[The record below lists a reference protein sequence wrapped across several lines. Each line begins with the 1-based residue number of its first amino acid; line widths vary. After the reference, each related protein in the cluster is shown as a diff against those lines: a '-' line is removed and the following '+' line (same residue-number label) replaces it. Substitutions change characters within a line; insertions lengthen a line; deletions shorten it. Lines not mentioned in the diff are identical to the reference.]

1 MKNLIVDQPI
11 DKHLKPVKDSD
22 GTATSIE
29 LSENK
34 IRVQDLEVTGTSTGI
49 TVTNNTLKDVMV
61 SGFFGSFGGG
71 TKMFIPINGTTGE
84 SSSTSSGNDFRAFVA
99 PFSGFVEQVIVRS
112 EIACGSSTVG
122 LHKSSTNTE
131 VPNSTASGTVVVNMT
146 ADDTAFKFDFV
157 NNLDSGANSFSAG
170 DILAISFTPASQ
182 SQDTNIT
189 MIFSYDTTQGV
200 T

>member
-22 GTATSIE
+22 GIATSIE
-29 LSENK
+29 LSNSK
-34 IRVQDLEVTGTSTGI
+34 IRVQDLEVLGTSTGI
-49 TVTNNTLKDVMV
+49 TVTSNTLKDVMV
-61 SGFFGSFGGG
+61 SGFFGSFSGG

-99 PFSGFVEQVIVRS
+99 PFNGFVEQVIVRS

-131 VPNSTASGTVVVNMT
+131 VPNSAASGTVVVNMT

-157 NNLDSGANSFSAG
+157 NNLDKSSIYYNINS
-170 DILAISFTPASQ
+170 DEIDYYYNYYKQNNRSQ
-182 SQDTNIT
+182 
-189 MIFSYDTTQGV
+189 
-200 T
+200 